1 MRIGLDVKWYTSPVN
16 KSVVNDE
23 IDQAYAN
30 DCDTLVIVCANGWT
44 SGAAYA
50 AEDEEGVDV
59 HLVYPSDDMKEMGGY

>member
-1 MRIGLDVKWYTSPVN
+1 MEDRIWFPSKVTKAI
-16 KSVVNDE
+16 VVSE
-23 IDQAYAN
+23 IEEARYN

>member
-1 MRIGLDVKWYTSPVN
+1 MEDRIWFSSKVTRAI
-16 KSVVNDE
+16 VVSE
-23 IDQAYAN
+23 IEEARYN
-30 DCDTLVIVCANGWT
+30 DCDTLVILWT